1 MARFKV
7 TDRPIIPTPFYFYDM
22 DLLKETLETACKE
35 AGKYG
40 FHIHF
45 AVKANSEPRILRD
58 ISSHGIGADCV
69 SGWEVK
75 RSLECGFK
83 PSCVAFAGVG
93 KTDAEIEYALEK
105 GIFLLNIESIEE
117 LEVVGQIASKMGVK
131 ADIALRVNP
140 DIAPDTSHLIST
152 GHSDSKFGITRSEL
166 HMAAQKAMQSESL
179 NLKGIHIH
187 IGSQITDMRFF
198 EYEAR
203 VATGIIAD
211 LESIGCPID
220 IIDLGGGLG
229 VDYQNP
235 DKNPVPDFSGYF
247 AAFDKYLHGKNVHV
261 ELGRAL
267 VAQCGE
273 LVTKVLY
280 TKNAG
285 EGKKYIITDAGMT
298 DLIRPALYGAKHKIE
313 NLSASGRREGVYS
326 IGGPVC
332 ESTDIF
338 ADGIIFPESQRG
350 DILTIRSA
358 GAYGSIMSSHY
369 NLRPFAAA
377 IYSDEFSKMA

>member
-1 MARFKV
+1 MARFKP
-7 TDRPIIPTPFYFYDM
+7 TGGTLPAATPFYHYDT
-22 DLLKETLETACKE
+22 DLLKNTLETACKE
-35 AGKYG
+35 ADKYG
-40 FHIHF
+40 FKIHF
-45 AVKANSEPRILRD
+45 AVKANSEPRILKE
-58 ISSHGIGADCV
+58 ISSLGIGSDCV
-69 SGWEVK
+69 SGWEVE
-75 RSLECGFK
+75 RSLQCGFS
-83 PSCVAFAGVG
+83 PESIVFAGVG
-93 KTDAEIEYALEK
+93 KTDAEIEFALRNR
-105 GIFLLNIESIEE
+105 ISMLNIESLQE
-117 LEVVGQIASKMGVK
+117 LEVVGDMSGKMGIK
-131 ADIALRVNP
+131 TCIALRVNP
-140 DIAPDTSHLIST
+140 DIAPDTNHLIST

-166 HMAAQKAMQSESL
+166 ETAAGIAESNENL

-203 VATGIIAD
+203 VAASIVTD
-211 LESIGCPID
+211 LEAAGHKID
-220 IIDLGGGLG
+220 VINLGGGLG
-229 VDYQNP
+229 IDYENP
-235 DKNPVPDFSGYF
+235 DKGPIPDFAGYF
-247 AAFDKYLHGKNVHV
+247 AAFDKYLHGRNVHV

-273 LVTKVLY
+273 LVTKVLF

-298 DLIRPALYGAKHKIE
+298 DLIRPALYGAKHRIE
-313 NLSASGRREGVYS
+313 NLSAHGRPEGVYS

-338 ADGIIFPESQRG
+338 ADGIIFPESRRG

-369 NLRPFAAA
+369 NLRPTAAA
-377 IYSDEFSKMA
+377 VYSDEIS